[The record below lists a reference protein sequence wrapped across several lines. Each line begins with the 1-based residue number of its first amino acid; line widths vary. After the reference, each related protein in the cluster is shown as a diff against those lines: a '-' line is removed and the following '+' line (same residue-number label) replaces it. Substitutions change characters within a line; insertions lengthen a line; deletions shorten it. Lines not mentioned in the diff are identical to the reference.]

1 MGLDMHDPGFGA
13 NRGEIRLLP
22 ELVDALPVIPL
33 SPLTGQDP
41 SWRPFEIA
49 SPAMRLNDLRR
60 RVRMTWGDET
70 RGWIATSS
78 DVVGALQ
85 DAGFCECKH
94 VIATSR
100 RAGRPAGGAWQGV
113 DPRTGSTASLVWM
126 AHAVAQDAMVF
137 IEIDG
142 HAIS

>member
-1 MGLDMHDPGFGA
+1 MGLERHDAGFGDNHEA
-13 NRGEIRLLP
+13 IQLRTSTSSRIP
-22 ELVDALPVIPL
+22 MIPL
-33 SPLTGQDP
+33 APLTGQEPEGRP
-41 SWRPFEIA
+41 SEIT
-49 SPAMRLNDLRR
+49 SPVMRLNDLRR
-60 RVRMTWGDET
+60 RVRMTWSDET
-70 RGWIATSS
+70 RGWIGRSS
-78 DVVGALQ
+78 DVVSALQ

-113 DPRTGSTASLVWM
+113 DPHTGSTASLVWM
-126 AHAVAQDAMVF
+126 AHAVARDAMVF